1 MRPQLQLTAL
11 LLLLVGTAAGAVEGE
26 LPLLGPAAPPSRRQT
41 ELITDDGGT
50 RRIERWTFE
59 GKRPRLTSAVEVRGP
74 LTIEGRDSN
83 ADGVLDIEVRSRFT
97 DAGMAEQVELSF
109 PLDGGAARRRT
120 VSTALGGNRRE
131 VAVQLWR
138 DGGWVTVESF
148 GSTWRDEKH
157 AR

>member
-1 MRPQLQLTAL
+1 MRPQLQLSA
-11 LLLLVGTAAGAVEGE
+11 LLLLVGTAAWAVEGE
-26 LPLLGPAAPPSRRQT
+26 LPLLEPAVPPSRRQA
-41 ELITDDGGT
+41 EVVIDDGGV
-50 RRIERWTFE
+50 RRVERWAFA
-59 GKRPRLTSAVEVRGP
+59 GKRARLTSAVEIRGP
-74 LTIEGRDSN
+74 LIVEGRDSN
-83 ADGVLDIEVRSRFT
+83 ADGVLDVEVRSRFT
-97 DAGMAEQVELSF
+97 DAGLAEQVELSF

-131 VAVQLWR
+131 VSMQLWR